1 MPQPPRIQRIIAL
14 EKLPDMSHMLSLK
27 EETSSLRETK
37 MRRSLSGSLLNPSV
51 IDDAAASA
59 TVDVP
64 TLKTDQSTPTGV
76 VLSIS
81 RTLDERLFDPH
92 FKSRS
97 TALEQQMAD
106 SATDLKFFGAID
118 GLLRIIKVASFI
130 ACPLLLIFSLGRV
143 RSEPLLAILCGIAGL
158 DFLRVSYNCYVKN
171 YCVVGLR
178 RYPQTLLPL
187 LFLISR

>member
-1 MPQPPRIQRIIAL
+1 MEPLMLQTPRVQRIIAV
-14 EKLPDMSHMLSLK
+14 EKLPDMSHMSSLK

-37 MRRSLSGSLLNPSV
+37 MRRSLSGSLLNLSV
-51 IDDAAASA
+51 IDDAAGSA
-59 TVDVP
+59 TIDVP
-64 TLKTDQSTPTGV
+64 TPKADQSAPTGV

-97 TALEQQMAD
+97 TELEQQMAD
-106 SATDLKFFGAID
+106 SATDLKFFGGID
-118 GLLRIIKVASFI
+118 GLLRMIKVASFL
-130 ACPLLLIFSLGRV
+130 ACPLMLIFSLGTV
-143 RSEPLLAILCGIAGL
+143 RSEPLLAVLCGIAGL

-178 RYPQTLLPL
+178 R
-187 LFLISR
+187 